1 MQVTTGKVIGGKV
14 VVDGVPLVEGSTVTV
29 LSRESKVP
37 FTLSAEDERELRE
50 AVAEIERGDFVTLE
64 QLTESLR
71 QFD

>member
-37 FTLSAEDERELRE
+37 FTLSAEDERELLE

>member
-37 FTLSAEDERELRE
+37 FTLSPEDERELRE
-50 AVAEIERGDFVTLE
+50 AVAEIERGDFVTPE
-64 QLTESLR
+64 QLNESLR

>member
-1 MQVTTGKVIGGKV
+1 MQVTTGKVVGGKV

-29 LSRESKVP
+29 LSHEPKVS

-50 AVAEIERGDFVTLE
+50 AVAEIERGDFVTPE
-64 QLTESLR
+64 QLNESLR